1 MEASKTSHI
10 MKFPIISTALVAL
23 CALTATAQA
32 EIKIASVNVQEL
44 YTKFYKR
51 FDTETSLQ
59 KQLSEIK
66 ADIKVREDKLRS
78 LQEDLKKIQEKYDTS
93 LSDSAVAKL
102 REQYQ
107 AKANELKAADQELK
121 DFVQRRAVAFRELRN
136 SEMRLLVEEV
146 QAAINTVADQSGSD
160 LVLDSGAISPQPQ
173 IGIGTRVFPYMKKD
187 IDLTPEVLKQLN
199 AGAPEGFDPDAE
211 LKRLYG
217 NPAGAPAAK

>member
-51 FDTETSLQ
+51 FDTEVSLQ
-59 KQLSEIK
+59 EQLTEIK
-66 ADIKVREDKLRS
+66 ADIKVREDKLRA

-121 DFVQRRAVAFRELRN
+121 DFVQRREVAFRELRN
-136 SEMRLLVEEV
+136 TEMRLLVEEV
-146 QAAINTVADQSGSD
+146 QTAIVTVADKSGSD

-199 AGAPEGFDPDAE
+199 AGAPQGFDPDAE

-217 NPAGAPAAK
+217 TPETK

>member
-1 MEASKTSHI
+1 
-10 MKFPIISTALVAL
+10 MKFPIISTALVTL

-59 KQLSEIK
+59 KQLAEIK
-66 ADIKVREDKLRS
+66 ADIKVREDKIRA
-78 LQEDLKKIQEKYDTS
+78 LQDELKKIQEKYDSS

-107 AKANELKAADQELK
+107 AKANELKAADQEMK
-121 DFVQRRAVAFRELRN
+121 DFVQRREVAFRELRN

-146 QAAINTVADQSGSD
+146 QTAINTVADQSGSD

-217 NPAGAPAAK
+217 NPAPEAN

>member
-1 MEASKTSHI
+1 
-10 MKFPIISTALVAL
+10 MKFPIISTALVTL

-59 KQLSEIK
+59 KQLAEIK
-66 ADIKVREDKLRS
+66 ADIKVREDKIRA
-78 LQEDLKKIQEKYDTS
+78 LQEDLKKIQEKYDSS

-107 AKANELKAADQELK
+107 AKANELKAADQEMK
-121 DFVQRRAVAFRELRN
+121 DFVQRREVAFRELRN

-146 QAAINTVADQSGSD
+146 QTAINTVADQSGSD

-199 AGAPEGFDPDAE
+199 AGAPQGFDPDAE

-217 NPAGAPAAK
+217 APAAAPAAN

>member
-1 MEASKTSHI
+1 
-10 MKFPIISTALVAL
+10 MKFPIISTALVTL
-23 CALTATAQA
+23 CALAATAQA

-51 FDTETSLQ
+51 FDTETTLQ
-59 KQLSEIK
+59 KQLAEIK
-66 ADIKVREDKLRS
+66 ADIKTREDKLRA
-78 LQEDLKKIQEKYDTS
+78 LQEDLKKILAKNDPS
-93 LSDSAVAKL
+93 LSESAVAAL
-102 REQYQ
+102 RSQYQ
-107 AKANELKAADQELK
+107 VKANELKAAEQEMK
-121 DFVQRRAVAFRELRN
+121 DFVQRREVAFRELRN

-146 QAAINTVADQSGSD
+146 QAAINTVADQSGAD

-199 AGAPEGFDPDAE
+199 SGAPQGFDPDAE

-217 NPAGAPAAK
+217 TPESK

>member
-1 MEASKTSHI
+1 

-32 EIKIASVNVQEL
+32 DIKIASVNVQEL

-66 ADIKVREDKLRS
+66 ADIKVREDKLRA
-78 LQEDLKKIQEKYDTS
+78 LQEDLKKIQEKYDSS

-121 DFVQRRAVAFRELRN
+121 DFVQRREVAFRELRN
-136 SEMRLLVEEV
+136 NEMRLLVEEV
-146 QAAINTVADQSGSD
+146 QTAINTVADQSGSD

-199 AGAPEGFDPDAE
+199 AGAPQGFDPDAE

-217 NPAGAPAAK
+217 NPAAAPAAK

>member
-1 MEASKTSHI
+1 
-10 MKFPIISTALVAL
+10 MKFPIISTALVTL
-23 CALTATAQA
+23 CALAATAQA

-51 FDTETSLQ
+51 FDTETTLQ
-59 KQLSEIK
+59 KQLAEIK
-66 ADIKVREDKLRS
+66 ADIKTREDKLRG
-78 LQEDLKKIQEKYDTS
+78 LQEDLKKILAKNDPS
-93 LSDSAVAKL
+93 LSESAVAEL
-102 REQYQ
+102 RTQYQ
-107 AKANELKAADQELK
+107 AKASELKAAEQEMK
-121 DFVQRRAVAFRELRN
+121 DFVQRREVAFRELRN

-146 QAAINTVADQSGSD
+146 QTAINTVADQSGAD

-199 AGAPEGFDPDAE
+199 AGAPQGFDPDAE

-217 NPAGAPAAK
+217 APAPAAK

>member
-1 MEASKTSHI
+1 
-10 MKFPIISTALVAL
+10 MKFPIISTALVTL

-51 FDTETSLQ
+51 FDTETTLQ
-59 KQLSEIK
+59 KQLTEIK
-66 ADIKVREDKLRS
+66 ADIKTREDKLRG
-78 LQEDLKKIQEKYDTS
+78 LQDDLKKILAKNDPS
-93 LSDSAVAKL
+93 LSESAVAEL
-102 REQYQ
+102 RSQYQ
-107 AKANELKAADQELK
+107 VKANELKAAEQEMK
-121 DFVQRRAVAFRELRN
+121 DFVQRREVAFRELRN

-146 QAAINTVADQSGSD
+146 QTAINTVADQSGAD

-199 AGAPEGFDPDAE
+199 AGAPQGFDPDAE

-217 NPAGAPAAK
+217 TPTPAAK

>member
-1 MEASKTSHI
+1 
-10 MKFPIISTALVAL
+10 MKFPIISTALVTL

-51 FDTETSLQ
+51 FDTETTLQ
-59 KQLSEIK
+59 KQLAEIK
-66 ADIKVREDKLRS
+66 ADIKTREDKLRG
-78 LQEDLKKIQEKYDTS
+78 LQDELKKIQEKYDSS

-107 AKANELKAADQELK
+107 AKANELKAADQEMK
-121 DFVQRRAVAFRELRN
+121 DFVQRREVAFRELRN

-199 AGAPEGFDPDAE
+199 AGAPQGFDPDAE

-217 NPAGAPAAK
+217 SPAAAPAEAPAPAAK

>member
-1 MEASKTSHI
+1 
-10 MKFPIISTALVAL
+10 MKFPIISTALVTL

-51 FDTETSLQ
+51 FDTEVSLQ
-59 KQLSEIK
+59 EQLTEIK
-66 ADIKVREDKLRS
+66 ADIKVREDKLRA
-78 LQEDLKKIQEKYDTS
+78 LQEDLKKIQEKYDSS

-121 DFVQRRAVAFRELRN
+121 DFVQRREVAFRELRN
-136 SEMRLLVEEV
+136 NEMRLLVEEV
-146 QAAINTVADQSGSD
+146 QTAINTVADKSGSD

-217 NPAGAPAAK
+217 TPAPAAN

>member
-1 MEASKTSHI
+1 
-10 MKFPIISTALVAL
+10 MKSPILTTAIVTL
-23 CALTATAQA
+23 CALAATAQA

-51 FDTETSLQ
+51 FDTETTLQ
-59 KQLSEIK
+59 KQLAEIK
-66 ADIKVREDKLRS
+66 ADIKTREDKLRG
-78 LQEDLKKIQEKYDTS
+78 LQDELKKIQEKYDSS

-102 REQYQ
+102 REQYT
-107 AKANELKAADQELK
+107 AKSNELKAADQEMR
-121 DFVQRRAVAFRELRN
+121 DFVQRREVAFRELRN

-187 IDLTPEVLKQLN
+187 IDLTPEVLKHLN
-199 AGAPEGFDPDAE
+199 SGAPQGFDPDAE

-217 NPAGAPAAK
+217 NPAAAPAPAAK

>member
-1 MEASKTSHI
+1 
-10 MKFPIISTALVAL
+10 MKFPIISTALVTL

-51 FDTETSLQ
+51 FDTETTLQ
-59 KQLSEIK
+59 KQLAEIK
-66 ADIKVREDKLRS
+66 ADIKTREDKLRG
-78 LQEDLKKIQEKYDTS
+78 LQEELKKILAKNDPS
-93 LSDSAVAKL
+93 LSESAVAEL
-102 REQYQ
+102 RSQYQ
-107 AKANELKAADQELK
+107 VKANELKAAEQEMK
-121 DFVQRRAVAFRELRN
+121 DFVQRREVAFRELRN

-146 QAAINTVADQSGSD
+146 QTAINTVADQSGAD

-199 AGAPEGFDPDAE
+199 AGAPQGFDPDAE

-217 NPAGAPAAK
+217 APAPAAN

>member
-1 MEASKTSHI
+1 METSKTSHI
-10 MKFPIISTALVAL
+10 MKFPIISTAIVAL

-59 KQLSEIK
+59 KQLTEIK
-66 ADIKVREDKLRS
+66 ADIKVREDKLRA

-121 DFVQRRAVAFRELRN
+121 DFVQRREVAFRELRN

-199 AGAPEGFDPDAE
+199 SGAPEGFDPDAE

-217 NPAGAPAAK
+217 NPAAAPAAK

>member
-1 MEASKTSHI
+1 
-10 MKFPIISTALVAL
+10 MKFPIISTALVTL
-23 CALTATAQA
+23 CALAATAQA

-51 FDTETSLQ
+51 FDTETTLQ
-59 KQLSEIK
+59 KQLAEIK
-66 ADIKVREDKLRS
+66 ADIKTREDKLRA
-78 LQEDLKKIQEKYDTS
+78 LQEDLKKILAKNDPS
-93 LSDSAVAKL
+93 LSESAVAAL
-102 REQYQ
+102 RSQYQ
-107 AKANELKAADQELK
+107 VKANELKAAEQEMK
-121 DFVQRRAVAFRELRN
+121 DFVQRREVAFRELRN

-146 QAAINTVADQSGSD
+146 QAAINTVADQSGAD

-199 AGAPEGFDPDAE
+199 SGAPQGFDPDAE

-217 NPAGAPAAK
+217 TPEAK

>member
-1 MEASKTSHI
+1 

-78 LQEDLKKIQEKYDTS
+78 LQEDLKKIQEKYDSS

-121 DFVQRRAVAFRELRN
+121 DFVQRREVAFREMRN

-199 AGAPEGFDPDAE
+199 SGAPQGFDPDAE

>member
-1 MEASKTSHI
+1 
-10 MKFPIISTALVAL
+10 MKFPIISTALVTL

-51 FDTETSLQ
+51 FDTEVSLQ
-59 KQLSEIK
+59 KQLNEIK
-66 ADIKVREDKLRS
+66 ADIKVREDKLRG
-78 LQEDLKKIQEKYDTS
+78 LQEELKKIQEKYDSS

-107 AKANELKAADQELK
+107 TKANELKAADQELK
-121 DFVQRRAVAFRELRN
+121 DFVQRREVAFRELRN
-136 SEMRLLVEEV
+136 TEMRLLVEEV
-146 QAAINTVADQSGSD
+146 QTAIVTVADKSGSD

-217 NPAGAPAAK
+217 TPAPAAN